1 MRVRLCAMIRKP
13 APSIMALIEP
23 VRLRA
28 VASGLMIEKV
38 RSIGIGWFFKEENAG
53 ARIAAAYSDHAPAR
67 QGVTKT
73 LAIER
78 GSPAQAKRQR
88 EAALPLQR
96 DQKRA
101 PDPRGKGRPRI
112 RSRAAVVFY
121 RGAIEPD

>member
-1 MRVRLCAMIRKP
+1 
-13 APSIMALIEP
+13 
-23 VRLRA
+23 
-28 VASGLMIEKV
+28 MIEKV

-96 DQKRA
+96 DQKRPPHA
-101 PDPRGKGRPRI
+101 TLFAAFPCPEDP
-112 RSRAAVVFY
+112 ALVFY
-121 RGAIEPD
+121 RGAIEPDGSLARLTGRM